1 VQQAVASLERRQQGR
16 EQLAQTVDEVAA
28 EVATLKVLLAQ
39 QQEAADAAAAA
50 PEASAGVS
58 QSAVVA
64 LSSQLERY
72 GVKAKLGTAVETVA
86 CLTMLTEM
94 AHKQQ
99 AEAVRLKQGVAD
111 AHAAAAAAAERAAAV
126 KEGLAAVRLAKG
138 GSEVDDN
145 DSRQLA
151 GGTLSALQAQVACLQ
166 EQLQAS
172 SDAASQQAAAATQE
186 VESTRR
192 QLAEVQATTADV
204 AELRLGVAAMQ
215 SHFVGVVGG
224 VGQGLAECRAS
235 LCAVQQQVEALQR
248 SNTAHVQPQR
258 LDRGQQEQHEPQQDL
273 QQDQQQRDQ
282 QRGDQQQQNQQQA
295 LEAMQQHVAA
305 MQQQVDAALAAFG
318 RLVQEQQQ
326 QQELQQERLQ
336 EQMRQELEARVLHS
350 EAAVAAAFDRVAA
363 QLASFMQR
371 IDRAEALAASSATHA
386 EAAAIVAQQHRAVTA
401 AAAAAAPSTVA
412 AAPAQ
417 QQVGGEGSYAGSA
430 ALSASVGS
438 GVRPQLQKQQHFEQP
453 PWQPPPASTASL
465 SRQSSLRRT
474 QSLTH
479 SQQQA
484 EAQPAQPAA
493 TRSSSGGLLARLG
506 RSFTGRRGREA
517 AGSASARGEA
527 AATSSSAPGARHGG
541 ASAGSE
547 GSELGGTA
555 PQAYQYRSRSSSR
568 SKLERHGSSGGDGGE
583 AVQEGSNVHSAVQ
596 SPQVSQEASSGT
608 ATGDGEACPL
618 SEAHSGS
625 SRALDDMHP
634 ICQQPLVPQP
644 WSPSLAAPHLQER
657 SDKGSGSAVH
667 DQQRP
672 DSMVGE
678 DSSFGEIPL
687 P

>member
-1 VQQAVASLERRQQGR
+1 MQQAVASLERRQQGS

-28 EVATLKVLLAQ
+28 EMATLKVLLAQ

-50 PEASAGVS
+50 APEASAGVS
-58 QSAVVA
+58 QAAVVA

-126 KEGLAAVRLAKG
+126 EEGLAAVRLAKG
-138 GSEVDDN
+138 GSEVDDD
-145 DSRQLA
+145 DSRRLS
-151 GGTLSALQAQVACLQ
+151 GGSLSALQVQVACLQ

-172 SDAASQQAAAATQE
+172 SDAASQQAAAATHE

-248 SNTAHVQPQR
+248 STTAHVQPQR

-273 QQDQQQRDQ
+273 QQGQQQRDQ

-305 MQQQVDAALAAFG
+305 MQQQVDAALAASG
-318 RLVQEQQQ
+318 LLVQEQQQ

-363 QLASFMQR
+363 QLAVFTQR

-417 QQVGGEGSYAGSA
+417 QLVGGEGSNADPA
-430 ALSASVGS
+430 AQSASVGS
-438 GVRPQLQKQQHFEQP
+438 GARSQLQKQHFEQP

-517 AGSASARGEA
+517 AGSASASSDA
-527 AATSSSAPGARHGG
+527 AATSSPAPGARSGG

-568 SKLERHGSSGGDGGE
+568 SKLERHGSSGSDGGE

-596 SPQVSQEASSGT
+596 SPQVSQEASGGT

-634 ICQQPLVPQP
+634 IFQQPWCPT
-644 WSPSLAAPHLQER
+644 LAAPHLQER

-667 DQQRP
+667 DAQRP

-678 DSSFGEIPL
+678 DSRFGEIPL